1 MEITW
6 TYNFLEAV
14 GFLILFFFA
23 SILVV
28 RGILILYLWL
38 KFKGIL

>member
-1 MEITW
+1 MEIIW
-6 TYNFLEAV
+6 TYNFLETV

-23 SILVV
+23 AILVV

-38 KFKGIL
+38 KFKGVL

>member
-6 TYNFLEAV
+6 TYNFLETV

-23 SILVV
+23 A
-28 RGILILYLWL
+28 ILILRGLALLWLWL
-38 KFKGIL
+38 KFKGQL